1 MLKIKQPISYTGLC
15 ITTHNLTIFILS
27 FIAMQRELGG
37 QWTLDDLEQNDCKV
51 CSQVFLNNRLLNEHY
66 CSQHFYAKLSEGL
79 PNQPPYQCPSCAFN
93 SKTHL
98 ALVRHVGNKHK
109 VIKKILFE
117 QGYEKPGQYAQGHT
131 AAHQAQAQALRRSSG
146 ASQDS
151 NPGYYQNNPN
161 HNQYT
166 NNHQP
171 QQWQQEYQ
179 QYPSTPSF
187 GSSPVASGFASPP
200 PHQMQAPSPQMSLPQ
215 QQQQM
220 QQQHHLPSHQH
231 LSSPPQQHQHMM
243 SPPPSQQQ
251 QHLTSPPQ
259 SQLPNQQQQ
268 QQAITSSHQQLAQQ
282 QHQNQ
287 LPTSHQQ
294 HMGPQQQQ
302 PLNLQQQQM
311 ASSQP
316 PAPQQQHVPQ
326 QQQQLYNQKGET
338 KGKSD
343 QVPVACPICNST
355 LLNGT
360 HFQRHAADKHFFE
373 RLKADLPN
381 AVPPFNCSFC
391 TSNFKDLKLLIRH
404 YGVTHKMVIKYLN
417 ERAGIMNSFDESI
430 IKQYETTESNRENCP
445 LCKSTFNGRYM
456 LLRHLCDCHF
466 RERLCQVLPT
476 SASGSTSETTY
487 KCPHPQCTH
496 ESKDK
501 GGFVRHYGLVHKV
514 VQGWLKEMG
523 ITGFDDGEK
532 KQKIEFTGGSSSTT
546 SQPQQQEKQQQLFQP
561 PSGPQQYQHQYAAEP
576 QTVPP
581 QPAVQVPPQQ
591 PQPDYTGQ
599 QQQYYSSPPP
609 TATGSSSFNSQF
621 SPPPQ
626 PQSAPAAAR
635 SYSNHLTSPSSQAS
649 PQNLSNE
656 YISPQNTPYQQYD
669 YYNTNNALQQQQPAP
684 TVPEN
689 TQPLDYS
696 SNGYFNQPQQPQM
709 RVGYGQQPP
718 PPPQAQPLTPQT
730 PNPPT
735 PQTPQ
740 PMTPSSHEAV
750 TPQPMTPQDQQL
762 LSPGGYTNYQPVQQQ
777 QQQQYPPTQY
787 ASRPVTLQPQES
799 SAQPQ
804 PKPVNNKANHGGP
817 PSDEYIEAPASG
829 LVGPWAIQCLY
840 CNNISKNKSDFY
852 RHLSERHFKAEL
864 AKELPS
870 KAPYKC
876 PIQGCQYESKDNS
889 VSPLI
894 KHYGIGE

>member
-1 MLKIKQPISYTGLC
+1 
-15 ITTHNLTIFILS
+15 
-27 FIAMQRELGG
+27 MQRELGG

-79 PNQPPYQCPSCAFN
+79 PNQPPYKCPSCAFN

-131 AAHQAQAQALRRSSG
+131 TAHQAQAQALRRSSG

-200 PHQMQAPSPQMSLPQ
+200 PPPHQMQAPSPQMSLPQ

-243 SPPPSQQQ
+243 SPPPSQQ
-251 QHLTSPPQ
+251 HLTSPPQ

-268 QQAITSSHQQLAQQ
+268 QTIPSSHQQLAQQ

-311 ASSQP
+311 ASSQL

-326 QQQQLYNQKGET
+326 QQQQQLYNQKGET
-338 KGKSD
+338 KSKSD

-355 LLNGT
+355 LLNGI

-466 RERLCQVLPT
+466 RERLCQVLPP

-532 KQKIEFTGGSSSTT
+532 KQKIEFTGSSSST
-546 SQPQQQEKQQQLFQP
+546 SQPQQQEKQQQHLQP

-626 PQSAPAAAR
+626 QQSAPAAAR

-669 YYNTNNALQQQQPAP
+669 YYNTNNAQQQQQPAP
-684 TVPEN
+684 TVQEN

-777 QQQQYPPTQY
+777 QQQQQYPPTQY

-804 PKPVNNKANHGGP
+804 PKPVNNKASHGGP

-894 KHYGIGE
+894 KHYGIGK

>member
-1 MLKIKQPISYTGLC
+1 
-15 ITTHNLTIFILS
+15 
-27 FIAMQRELGG
+27 MQRELGG

-79 PNQPPYQCPSCAFN
+79 PNQPPYKCPSCAFN

-131 AAHQAQAQALRRSSG
+131 TAHQAQAQALRRSSG

-200 PHQMQAPSPQMSLPQ
+200 PPHQMQAPSPQMPLPQ

-243 SPPPSQQQ
+243 SPPPSQQ
-251 QHLTSPPQ
+251 HLTSPPQ

-268 QQAITSSHQQLAQQ
+268 AIPSSHQQLAQQ

-311 ASSQP
+311 ASSQL

-338 KGKSD
+338 KSKSD

-355 LLNGT
+355 LLNGI

-466 RERLCQVLPT
+466 RERLCQVLPP

-532 KQKIEFTGGSSSTT
+532 KQKIEFTGSSSST
-546 SQPQQQEKQQQLFQP
+546 SQPQQQEKQQQHLQP

-581 QPAVQVPPQQ
+581 QSAVQVPPQQ
-591 PQPDYTGQ
+591 PQPDYTGQQ

-626 PQSAPAAAR
+626 QQSAPAAAR

-669 YYNTNNALQQQQPAP
+669 YYNTNNAQQQQPAP
-684 TVPEN
+684 TVQEN

-777 QQQQYPPTQY
+777 QQYPPTQY

-799 SAQPQ
+799 SAQP
-804 PKPVNNKANHGGP
+804 KPMNNKASHGGP

-894 KHYGIGE
+894 KHYGIGK